1 MKKAKPA
8 PPISKLDVLEAISD
22 QLSMDIITC
31 LAGGVTNSDN
41 LMQVLDLSHK
51 QYDSKCTRLS
61 KIGLISRKNR
71 EIILTSFGQLV
82 YNAQF
87 KIATAF
93 SLAPE
98 LRMIDAIR
106 SDSGISDD
114 EQNRIID
121 KLLHDTELKKLICQI
136 PP

>member
-8 PPISKLDVLEAISD
+8 SPVSKLDVLEAISD
-22 QLSMDIITC
+22 QLSMDIITSS
-31 LAGGVTNSDN
+31 AGGVTNSAN

-51 QYDSKCTRLS
+51 QYYCKCSRLS
-61 KIGLISRKNR
+61 EIGLIRRENG
-71 EIILTSFGQLV
+71 EIILTSFGRLV
-82 YNAQF
+82 YNAQS

-121 KLLHDTELKKLICQI
+121 KLLDDAELKKLICLI
-136 PP
+136 PT

>member
-8 PPISKLDVLEAISD
+8 HPVSNLDVLEAISD
-22 QLSMDIITC
+22 QLSMDIITS
-31 LAGGVTNSDN
+31 LAGGVTNSAN
-41 LMQVLDLSHK
+41 LKQVLDLSNK
-51 QYDSKCTRLS
+51 QYYSKCSRLS
-61 KIGLISRKNR
+61 KIGLIRRKNG
-71 EIILTSFGQLV
+71 EIILTSFGRLV
-82 YNAQF
+82 YSAQF

-114 EQNRIID
+114 EQNRIIE
-121 KLLHDTELKKLICQI
+121 KLLDDAELKKLICMI
-136 PP
+136 PT